1 MNLLDYKQLSDN
13 LIDWLCEVHGP
24 NFVATN
30 LIVMGYTNDHLLELG
45 FEQDTI
51 DQAKENAEKG
61 IM

>member
-1 MNLLDYKQLSDN
+1 MNSVDYKQLADN
-13 LIDWLCEVHGP
+13 LIDWLCEVYGP

-30 LIVMGYTNDHLLELG
+30 LIVMGYNNDHLLELG

-61 IM
+61 V